1 MAIERV
7 ISDRTTVETS
17 LRDACAI
24 LASARRIAFPAREA
38 NELLAALLE
47 VPRSWSSLNPD
58 EPLDTLSRDALLLA
72 ATRRAAGA
80 PLAYAVGCAAFRHLT
95 LDVDERVLIPR
106 PETEVLVD
114 AVLRLAGT
122 GGTAVDVGTGS
133 GCVALSLSSEGRFD
147 RVIGTDVSLDAIA
160 VARRNAALCSAS
172 LRAPVE
178 FRHGSLLDPLGSERA
193 TVVVSNPP
201 YIANDEAVHLP
212 RDVRDWEPPV
222 ALYSP
227 RDGMAITA
235 RLVRQAS
242 DVLEDGGVLAL
253 EVDCR
258 RASLIAETV
267 SAQGTYTEVA
277 VMLDLTGRER
287 IVVARRLPR
296 DQRLTTDNTR
306 TTSGTR
312 ST

>member
-1 MAIERV
+1 MGIERPV
-7 ISDRTTVETS
+7 IATRTTVGSVLREASTVLGAS
-17 LRDACAI
+17 RRIISPARDA
-24 LASARRIAFPAREA
+24 S
-38 NELLAALLE
+38 ELLAALLE
-47 VPRSWSSLNPD
+47 VPRSWPSLNPD
-58 EPLDTLSRDALLLA
+58 EPLDLLSRDALMLA
-72 ATRRAAGA
+72 ASRRAAGA

-114 AVLRLAGT
+114 SVLGLARA
-122 GGTAVDVGTGS
+122 GGLAVDVGTGS
-133 GCVALSLSSEGRFD
+133 GCIALSLSSEGRFD

-178 FRHGSLLDPLGSERA
+178 FRHGSLLDPVRGERA
-193 TVVVSNPP
+193 SVVVSNPP
-201 YIANDEAVHLP
+201 YIANDEAAQLP
-212 RDVRDWEPPV
+212 RDVRDWEPPL

-227 RDGMAITA
+227 NDGMAISA

-242 DVLEDGGVLAL
+242 DVLEDEGLLAL

-258 RASLIAETV
+258 RASLVAEAV
-267 SAQGTYTEVA
+267 AAHGAYDEVA

-287 IVVARRLPR
+287 FVVARRIPR
-296 DQRLTTDNTR
+296 AT
-306 TTSGTR
+306 GA
-312 ST
+312 